1 MNRCDIQEPVFIGP
15 GQRSLS
21 KKAKK
26 RKKSNYAVLQICTQ
40 GQMKMT
46 IDFKI
51 LAFRKHYFGENT
63 RRILSP
69 KIFLEF

>member
-1 MNRCDIQEPVFIGP
+1 MNRCDMQEPVIIIP

-40 GQMKMT
+40 GQMEMT
-46 IDFKI
+46 ID
-51 LAFRKHYFGENT
+51 L
-63 RRILSP
+63 
-69 KIFLEF
+69 